1 MGNLTVRMVSGDHIE
16 TAKSVAIKAGIL
28 RHDEQKKNYAVMEAE
43 DFRAVVGGIIQ
54 KSDEVTGRIVHEVE
68 NQEAFEEV
76 AQNLRVLA
84 RASAKDKHLLVV
96 GLQGMQKPRVVT
108 VTGEGIN
115 DMLALEVADVGLA
128 MGNGCS
134 AAKEKADLILTDSD
148 FEASLRAIMW
158 GRNIYHNVSRFLQ
171 FQVTVNLS
179 ALLTVAFGM
188 LIFAQS
194 PINPVQLLWI
204 NLIMDTFAAL
214 ALSTEPPLAS
224 VIKGMPINE
233 DASVLSNTVWRQIF
247 GMTAWN
253 TIIML
258 ILMTFGRTLI
268 GLDYPL
274 GCPTGRSMPSDESDS
289 NYAKELKEYN
299 QSQAKLLHLTYIFNT
314 FVFM

>member
-1 MGNLTVRMVSGDHIE
+1 
-16 TAKSVAIKAGIL
+16 
-28 RHDEQKKNYAVMEAE
+28 
-43 DFRAVVGGIIQ
+43 
-54 KSDEVTGRIVHEVE
+54 
-68 NQEAFEEV
+68 
-76 AQNLRVLA
+76 
-84 RASAKDKHLLVV
+84 
-96 GLQGMQKPRVVT
+96 MQKPRVVT

-115 DMLALEVADVGLA
+115 DVLALEVADVGLA

-134 AAKEKADLILTDSD
+134 AAKEKADLILTDND

-214 ALSTEPPLAS
+214 ALSTEPPLPS
-224 VIKGMPINE
+224 VIKGMPING

-253 TIIML
+253 TIVMLVIML
-258 ILMTFGRTLI
+258 FGRLLLGI
-268 GLDYPL
+268 DYPL
-274 GCPTGRSMPSDESDS
+274 ECPTGRSKPSDLPEVYSTSEKSKYDV
-289 NYAKELKEYN
+289 ELKSYEES
-299 QSQAKLLHLTYIFNT
+299 QSKLLHLTYIFNT

>member
-1 MGNLTVRMVSGDHIE
+1 
-16 TAKSVAIKAGIL
+16 
-28 RHDEQKKNYAVMEAE
+28 
-43 DFRAVVGGIIQ
+43 
-54 KSDEVTGRIVHEVE
+54 
-68 NQEAFEEV
+68 
-76 AQNLRVLA
+76 
-84 RASAKDKHLLVV
+84 
-96 GLQGMQKPRVVT
+96 MQKPRVVT

-115 DMLALEVADVGLA
+115 DVLALEVADVGLA

-134 AAKEKADLILTDSD
+134 AAKEKADLILTDND

-214 ALSTEPPLAS
+214 ALSTEPPLPS
-224 VIKGMPINE
+224 VIKGMPING

-253 TIIML
+253 TIVMLVIML
-258 ILMTFGRTLI
+258 FGRLLLGI
-268 GLDYPL
+268 DYPL
-274 GCPTGRSMPSDESDS
+274 ECPTGRSKPSDSDS
-289 NYAKELKEYN
+289 FTSSGEKTVELKAYEE
-299 QSQAKLLHLTYIFNT
+299 SQAKLLHLTYIFNT

>member
-1 MGNLTVRMVSGDHIE
+1 
-16 TAKSVAIKAGIL
+16 
-28 RHDEQKKNYAVMEAE
+28 
-43 DFRAVVGGIIQ
+43 
-54 KSDEVTGRIVHEVE
+54 
-68 NQEAFEEV
+68 
-76 AQNLRVLA
+76 
-84 RASAKDKHLLVV
+84 
-96 GLQGMQKPRVVT
+96 MQKPRVVT

-115 DMLALEVADVGLA
+115 DVLALEVADVGLA

-134 AAKEKADLILTDSD
+134 AAKEKADLILTDND

-214 ALSTEPPLAS
+214 ALSTEPPLPS
-224 VIKGMPINE
+224 VIKGMPING

-253 TIIML
+253 TIVMLFIML
-258 ILMTFGRTLI
+258 FGRTLLSI
-268 GLDYPL
+268 DYPL
-274 GCPTGRSMPSDESDS
+274 ECPTGRSMPSDSLRTSDKS
-289 NYAKELKEYN
+289 KYDVELKSYEES
-299 QSQAKLLHLTYIFNT
+299 QSKLLHLTYIFNT

>member
-1 MGNLTVRMVSGDHIE
+1 
-16 TAKSVAIKAGIL
+16 
-28 RHDEQKKNYAVMEAE
+28 
-43 DFRAVVGGIIQ
+43 
-54 KSDEVTGRIVHEVE
+54 
-68 NQEAFEEV
+68 
-76 AQNLRVLA
+76 
-84 RASAKDKHLLVV
+84 
-96 GLQGMQKPRVVT
+96 MQKPRVVT

-115 DMLALEVADVGLA
+115 DVLALEVADVGLA

-134 AAKEKADLILTDSD
+134 AAKEKADLILTDND

-214 ALSTEPPLAS
+214 ALSTEPPLPS
-224 VIKGMPINE
+224 VIKGMPING

-253 TIIML
+253 TIVMLFIML
-258 ILMTFGRTLI
+258 FGRTLLSI
-268 GLDYPL
+268 DYPL
-274 GCPTGRSMPSDESDS
+274 ECPTGRSMPSDSLRTSDKS
-289 NYAKELKEYN
+289 KYDVELKSYEE
-299 QSQAKLLHLTYIFNT
+299 SQAKLLHLTYIFNT

>member
-158 GRNIYHNVSRFLQ
+158 GRNIYHNVSRFL
-171 FQVTVNLS
+171 
-179 ALLTVAFGM
+179 
-188 LIFAQS
+188 
-194 PINPVQLLWI
+194 
-204 NLIMDTFAAL
+204 
-214 ALSTEPPLAS
+214 
-224 VIKGMPINE
+224 
-233 DASVLSNTVWRQIF
+233 
-247 GMTAWN
+247 
-253 TIIML
+253 
-258 ILMTFGRTLI
+258 
-268 GLDYPL
+268 
-274 GCPTGRSMPSDESDS
+274 
-289 NYAKELKEYN
+289 
-299 QSQAKLLHLTYIFNT
+299 
-314 FVFM
+314 

>member
-1 MGNLTVRMVSGDHIE
+1 
-16 TAKSVAIKAGIL
+16 
-28 RHDEQKKNYAVMEAE
+28 MEAE
-43 DFRAVVGGIIQ
+43 DFWAVVGGIIQ
-54 KSDEVTGRIVHEVE
+54 ISDEVTGRIVHEVE

-171 FQVTVNLS
+171 F
-179 ALLTVAFGM
+179 
-188 LIFAQS
+188 
-194 PINPVQLLWI
+194 
-204 NLIMDTFAAL
+204 
-214 ALSTEPPLAS
+214 
-224 VIKGMPINE
+224 
-233 DASVLSNTVWRQIF
+233 
-247 GMTAWN
+247 
-253 TIIML
+253 
-258 ILMTFGRTLI
+258 
-268 GLDYPL
+268 
-274 GCPTGRSMPSDESDS
+274 
-289 NYAKELKEYN
+289 
-299 QSQAKLLHLTYIFNT
+299 
-314 FVFM
+314 